1 MSQMNLSYSGQIEVA
16 QNITQQSK
24 DLLEA
29 LLEADSANTPL
40 SVDIGQ
46 VRPRGDTAVL
56 IVSLS
61 AQGDISTLQ
70 TAQDALASDVVALGL
85 EESVE
90 DAKDAI
96 SITQL

>member
-1 MSQMNLSYSGQIEVA
+1 MTEMNLSYSGQIEVE
-16 QNITQQSK
+16 QNVKQQSK
-24 DLLEA
+24 ALLEK
-29 LLEADSANTPL
+29 LLEADSADSPL
-40 SVDIGQ
+40 SVDSGQ

-70 TAQDALASDVVALGL
+70 TAQDALADDVVALGL

-96 SITQL
+96 SITQ

>member
-1 MSQMNLSYSGQIEVA
+1 MTDMNLSYSGQIEVA

-24 DLLEA
+24 DLLEK
-29 LLEADSANTPL
+29 LLETDSADTPI
-40 SVDIGQ
+40 SVDSGQ

-70 TAQDALASDVVALGL
+70 SAQDTLANDVVALGL

-90 DAKDAI
+90 GAKDAI
-96 SITQL
+96 SITQS

>member
-29 LLEADSANTPL
+29 LLEADSADSPL
-40 SVDIGQ
+40 SVDSGQ

-96 SITQL
+96 SITQS